1 MGSSI
6 QPQVLL
12 LLSLP
17 LLVVAAL
24 VASCLLFLRG
34 AARLWA
40 LGAVGLAVAGSA
52 GLLWYQLAG
61 PGRYAEFEDLQA
73 RLRAMPGVT
82 LLDASGHEDVT
93 FEISGFTIDVED
105 RGEISFGA
113 LSRASF
119 ERVDHLPL
127 TRIGGHQVIVVMEGY
142 IGVYRADTEEPVRST
157 GWGYGIDVGP
167 QGPFSRFFPF
177 ALDNVQS
184 VVDRYDDICSEL
196 SSWPMQPEYASFQDE
211 AGTRYFYALKDP
223 SSEEAWLHPSELE
236 ESRTGAQG
244 R

>member
-1 MGSSI
+1 MSSSI
-6 QPQVLL
+6 QPQMLL

-34 AARLWA
+34 AARLWG
-40 LGAVGLAVAGSA
+40 LGVVGLAVAGSA

-73 RLRAMPGVT
+73 RFQAMPGVT
-82 LLDASGHEDVT
+82 LLDATGHEDVT

-127 TRIGGHQVIVVMEGY
+127 YSIGGHKMIVVMEGY
-142 IGVYRADTEEPVRST
+142 VGVYRADTNEPMRSK

-167 QGPFSRFFPF
+167 QGPFARFFPF

-184 VVDRYDDICSEL
+184 VLDRYEEICSVL
-196 SSWPMQPEYASFQDE
+196 AGWPMQPEYASFEDE
-211 AGTRYFYALKDP
+211 QGTRYFYALKDP
-223 SSEEAWLHPSELE
+223 ASEEDWIHPTELK
-236 ESRTGAQG
+236 
-244 R
+244 

>member
-1 MGSSI
+1 MAFPI
-6 QPQVLL
+6 QPEILL

-34 AARLWA
+34 AARRWTLS
-40 LGAVGLAVAGSA
+40 AVGLAVGAA
-52 GLLWYQLAG
+52 AVILWYHLAG

-105 RGEISFGA
+105 RGEISFGE

-142 IGVYRADTEEPVRST
+142 IGVYRADTKEPVRSE

-167 QGPFSRFFPF
+167 EGPFARFFPF

-184 VVDRYDDICSEL
+184 VLDRYEEICSVL
-196 SSWPMQPEYASFQDE
+196 ASWPMQPEYATFQDE
-211 AGTRYFYALKDP
+211 QGTRYFYALKDP
-223 SSEEAWLHPSELE
+223 SSDEDWIHPSELK
-236 ESRTGAQG
+236 
-244 R
+244 